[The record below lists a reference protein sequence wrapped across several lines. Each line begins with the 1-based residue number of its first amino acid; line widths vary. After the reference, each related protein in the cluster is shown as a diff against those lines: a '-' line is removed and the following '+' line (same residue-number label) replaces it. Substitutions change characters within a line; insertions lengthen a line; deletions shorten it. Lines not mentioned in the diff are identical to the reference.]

1 MSGKKSFISA
11 SLVYVALGLVL
22 LFFPDLT
29 TNLICTVTGL
39 LLLAYGIFTGFR
51 FFAGSSNGYRS
62 QLDAVLGVF
71 AAVLGAFFLLRPQL
85 ILSILPVL
93 FGLYILIDGL
103 LNLKRGLDMRSYGYA
118 GWTTTLVLSIISL
131 VLAGV
136 ILWDPFSTH
145 LLLVRIIGAAFLYQ
159 GLSDLWSIYMLDRL
173 IRLAEKE

>member
-1 MSGKKSFISA
+1 MNGKKSFVSA

-29 TNLICTVTGL
+29 TSLICTVTGL
-39 LLLAYGIFTGFR
+39 LLLAYGVSTGFR
-51 FFAGSSNGYRS
+51 FFAGSAGGYRS
-62 QLDAVLGVF
+62 QFDAVLGVF
-71 AAVLGAFFLLRPQL
+71 AAILGALFLLRPQL
-85 ILSILPVL
+85 ILSVLPVL

-118 GWTTTLVLSIISL
+118 GWTATLVLSIVSL
-131 VLAGV
+131 VLGGV

-159 GLSDLWSIYMLDRL
+159 GAADLWSIHMLDRL
-173 IRLAEKE
+173 IRQTERE